1 MTSMWPQQPTTLKV
15 ESEGIAAAV
24 RGNDLLFDAE
34 LEAARK
40 KKDAAKEAI
49 KSHLQEHGC

>member
-1 MTSMWPQQPTTLKV
+1 MWPQQPTTLKV